1 MKRIKYLYIVL
12 LLFTLNACDREEWLD
27 IKPTGVVIP
36 TKVSDYR
43 LLLDQVGQIGIS
55 PGFIT
60 SQSNTDL
67 MTNDFYI
74 SETINPY
81 MTKDE
86 KRMYLWSDN
95 IYDPNQEDRDWAIA
109 YGQIYVTN
117 IIVEEIMDAVGD
129 SMAEKL
135 QLEAEAK
142 VHNAFAY
149 FSLVNLY
156 GLHYNPA
163 TAATDMAIPLR
174 LNSDIEGVTFPR
186 ASVKVIYD
194 LILDNLLTSIDLLP
208 DLPDTNN
215 YKNRPSKAAVYAFLS
230 RVYLYMGNY
239 EAAREAA
246 TNALSLND
254 DLLDYNEQGDYFFA
268 LEMPLQQD
276 HPEVIWFKKS
286 SQSAR
291 LMIINPE
298 FYDLHDPAD
307 QRRRIYG
314 ELAGIFGIP
323 GPDRIVAPPQFT
335 GERHTGFNVPELLLT
350 RAECN
355 ARLGAPSVALDDI
368 NRLRQYRIDPE
379 AYTPLAIVD
388 TDEVLARVKFERRLE
403 LAAFGLRYFDL
414 KRYNVFDNANIS
426 MTHAVDDET
435 VTLTAGSKNWAL
447 PVAAKYLLETP
458 EIGPNERD

>member
-1 MKRIKYLYIVL
+1 MKRIKYLYIVI

-55 PGFIT
+55 PGFID

-74 SETINPY
+74 SETIEPY

-86 KRMYLWSDN
+86 KRMYLWSDD

-117 IIVEEIMDAVGD
+117 IITEEIMGAIGD
-129 SMAEKL
+129 MGEKI

-163 TAATDMAIPLR
+163 TAATDMAVPLR

-194 LILDNLLTSIDLLP
+194 RILDNLLTSIDMLP
-208 DLPDTNN
+208 DLPQSDN
-215 YKNRPSKAAVYAFLS
+215 YKNRPSKAGVYAFLS
-230 RVYLYMGNY
+230 RIYLYMGNY
-239 EAAREAA
+239 EAAKEAA
-246 TNALSLND
+246 NNALNLQN
-254 DLLDYNEQGDYFFA
+254 DLLNYNELDDYFFA
-268 LEMPLQQD
+268 LQLPLQQN
-276 HPEVIWFKKS
+276 HPEVIWFKKA

-291 LMIINPE
+291 LLIINPE
-298 FYDLHDPAD
+298 FFDLHDPAD

-314 ELAGIFGIP
+314 ELEGIFGIP

-335 GERHTGFNVPELLLT
+335 QERHTGFNVPELLLT

-355 ARLGAPSVALDDI
+355 ARLGSASLALDDI
-368 NRLRQYRIDPE
+368 NRLRQNRIDPDN
-379 AYTPLAIVD
+379 YTPLVI
-388 TDEVLARVKFERRLE
+388 TDASEVLARVKFERRLE
-403 LAAFGLRYFDL
+403 LAAYGLRYFDL

-426 MTHAVDDET
+426 MTHSVDGET
-435 VTLTAGSKNWAL
+435 KTLTAGSKNWAL
-447 PVAAKYLLETP
+447 PIAAKYLLETP
-458 EIGPNERD
+458 EIGPNQRD

>member
-1 MKRIKYLYIVL
+1 MKRIKYLYIVI

-27 IKPTGVVIP
+27 IKPSRVVIP

-60 SQSNTDL
+60 SQSNTDW
-67 MTNDFYI
+67 MTNDFKI

-117 IIVEEIMDAVGD
+117 IITEEIMGAIGD
-129 SMAEKL
+129 LEEKI

-142 VHNAFAY
+142 VHNAYAY
-149 FSLVNLY
+149 FSLVNIY

-163 TAATDMAIPLR
+163 TAAKDMAIPLR

-194 LILDNLLTSIDLLP
+194 RILTNLLTSIDLLP
-208 DLPDTNN
+208 DLPQTAN
-215 YKNRPSKAAVYAFLS
+215 YKNRPSKAGAYAFLS

-246 TNALSLND
+246 NNALSLQNN
-254 DLLDYNEQGDYFFA
+254 LLNYNELNDYFFA
-268 LEMPLQQD
+268 LQLPLQHD

-291 LMIINPE
+291 LLIINPE
-298 FYDLHDPAD
+298 FYDLHDPSD

-355 ARLGAPSVALDDI
+355 ARLGSTSLALDDI
-368 NRLRQYRIDPE
+368 NRLRKYRIDPDV
-379 AYTPLAIVD
+379 YTPIEI
-388 TDEVLARVKFERRLE
+388 TDAAEVLARVKFERRLE
-403 LAAFGLRYFDL
+403 LAGYGLRYFDL

-426 MTHAVDDET
+426 LTHSVDGAT
-435 VTLTAGSKNWAL
+435 ATLAAGSKNWAL

-458 EIGPNERD
+458 EIGPNQRD